1 MSRLVRK
8 GLNIN
13 THFLKDSFL
22 IQVLQQMSLVS
33 HEEKC
38 RTSDTQ
44 GFFDDF
50 VVEMPEGEKQFNV

>member
-1 MSRLVRK
+1 MSRLVNKRFK
-8 GLNIN
+8 YKYTL
-13 THFLKDSFL
+13 LKDSFL
-22 IQVLQQMSLVS
+22 IQVIQQMSLVS